1 MPITDDNLQVSSQF
15 DAQLVTLGDWS
26 LDQKRILN
34 RWLEQISAES
44 KGRMAAQVI
53 ASFALDLL
61 NDDLS
66 AEGRVRIKRLQGMA
80 SLLEQLVFTTSELE
94 EKFYR
99 DHISHMLKVTLL
111 ARAIARKKPFS
122 LGGSQLSTLTLACLF
137 HDIAYPL
144 SECGRIFSKTLESLK
159 NCYSSAELFR
169 NILTKES
176 RADIRSLS
184 ILTRE
189 DEGSIRTMLK
199 QMNHGLLS
207 AIEFRAWLK
216 NETTVD
222 SYSDEIR
229 AIAIHDSNFETEID
243 ALEDPIIG
251 LLILADELQD
261 WGRPTDQDIAIIPR
275 IEDFR
280 LEDGH
285 LSGRFIAKDY
295 RNFSVLKQVSS
306 KMRNLKRLSLDSDA
320 LEFNFRY
327 DIREFREVSHRN
339 YERVLQIL
347 YDSVD
352 NTLMDPSKNIDLSES
367 ALFERIFFGMDV
379 TIPVKRRLFEDL
391 KSGKLAERLVLKDM
405 HLYLN
410 ENLSELILSEKTLER
425 IEAIVLSNENDNRIS
440 ARIVVDNAPVK
451 GVFYSSSS
459 NETLQFSRYLAAEIR
474 FINYMIHEVGGSK
487 FSCINGFPKL
497 EGLAELSVVEN
508 VCERLGSTHFKDIYE
523 KLKLRAMVECLRNRG
538 CFLFI

>member
-26 LDQKRILN
+26 LHQKRILN

-44 KGRMAAQVI
+44 KGRTAAQVI

-122 LGGSQLSTLTLACLF
+122 LDGSQLSTLTLACLF

-169 NILTKES
+169 NILVKES

-306 KMRNLKRLSLDSDA
+306 KMRNLKRLSLDSDT

-327 DIREFREVSHRN
+327 DVREFREVSHRN

-391 KSGKLAERLVLKDM
+391 KSGKLTERLVLKDI

-410 ENLSELILSEKTLER
+410 ENLSELILSERALGR
-425 IEAIVLSNENDNRIS
+425 IEAIVLSNKNDNRIS
-440 ARIVVDNAPVK
+440 ARIVVDDVPVE

-508 VCERLGSTHFKDIYE
+508 ACERLGSAHFKDIYE
-523 KLKLRAMVECLRNRG
+523 KLKLRAMVKCLRNRG